1 MDAEIVDLLQLMTS
15 ERSSAPLHTHKTTFG
30 NYHFYEHF
38 VVGEWTDE
46 HASAEQVEM
55 LKGLFDDYFE
65 GAPYGYI
72 GNRVNPH
79 SVDVAEVR
87 KVLKSAENLKEVA
100 FVTYTPMGQSVAYIE
115 KAFYDS
121 HNLHVFPTLEEALEW
136 MCGAMQAHC

>member
-1 MDAEIVDLLQLMTS
+1 MTS
-15 ERSSAPLHTHKTTFG
+15 ERSLSPLHTHKTSFG
-30 NYHFYEHF
+30 SYHFYEHF
-38 VVGEWTDE
+38 VVGEWTDD
-46 HASAEQVEM
+46 HASAEQVKTLRE
-55 LKGLFDDYFE
+55 LFDEYFK

-87 KVLKSAENLKEVA
+87 KVLKGAENLKEIA

-121 HNLHVFPTLEEALEW
+121 HNLHVFQTLEEALEW
-136 MCGAMQAHC
+136 MAQAMQQHC